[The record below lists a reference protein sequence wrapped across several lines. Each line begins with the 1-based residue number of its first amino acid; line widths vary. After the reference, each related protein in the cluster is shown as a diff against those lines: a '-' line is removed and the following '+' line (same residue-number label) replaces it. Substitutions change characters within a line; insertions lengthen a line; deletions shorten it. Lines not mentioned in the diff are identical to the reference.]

1 MEPSVPKRV
10 LLVDDDGVTRSVL
23 AKLLEVRG
31 FEVIEA
37 DSGGSALRLLA
48 EPSSPRLAVIDWNM
62 GTMNG
67 PELCRILR
75 GRTPYVYVVL
85 TTAREGRKPLAEA
98 MNSGADGYLQ
108 KPVDA
113 DELEAWLAAG
123 QRVVEVRDRLQT
135 AEAELARYAR
145 GAPVSEGSGSDFPPE
160 EPDTM
165 KAPE

>member
-1 MEPSVPKRV
+1 
-10 LLVDDDGVTRSVL
+10 LVDDDGVTRSVI

-31 FEVIEA
+31 FAVIEA
-37 DSGGSALRLLA
+37 DSGGSALRLLSH
-48 EPSSPRLAVIDWNM
+48 PSSPRLAVVDWNM

-85 TTAREGRKPLAEA
+85 MTAREGRKPLAEA

-123 QRVVEVRDRLQT
+123 ERVVDLHDRLQ
-135 AEAELARYAR
+135 ALEAELRAASGGPATER
-145 GAPVSEGSGSDFPPE
+145 SESDFPPE
-160 EPDTM
+160 EPNTM